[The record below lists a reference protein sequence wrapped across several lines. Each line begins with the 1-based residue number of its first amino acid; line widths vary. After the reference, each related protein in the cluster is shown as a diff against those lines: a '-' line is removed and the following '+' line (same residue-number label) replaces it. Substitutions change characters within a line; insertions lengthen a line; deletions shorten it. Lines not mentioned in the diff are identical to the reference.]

1 MPDEFSSKELF
12 ELMQKMWNPFGLPVP
27 GVLKPTIDL
36 EEIEKKL
43 TELKAVETWLQ
54 TNLGLLQMTIKT
66 LELQRSALQSMT
78 VRKPEGSAK

>member
-12 ELMQKMWNPFGLPVP
+12 ELIQKMWNPFGLPVP
-27 GVLKPTIDL
+27 GVLKPTIDV
-36 EEIEKKL
+36 EEVEKKL

-78 VRKPEGSAK
+78 VRQTGDSAK